1 MFIKS
6 AVHIW
11 IVYSSMWGFECLNSV
26 QYGKIKGINDI
37 LLGISTEGKDLRVN
51 LINFN
56 VNEQRDIA
64 CIYKDVT
71 GSCRSLL
78 QYSYWQLRIL

>member
-11 IVYSSMWGFECLNSV
+11 IVYSSMWAFECLNSV
-26 QYGKIKGINDI
+26 QYGKIKGINDV
-37 LLGISTEGKDLRVN
+37 LLGISTEGKDLGVN

-56 VNEQRDIA
+56 INEQRDTA
-64 CIYKDVT
+64 CKYEDVI
-71 GSCRSLL
+71 GPCGSLL
-78 QYSYWQLRIL
+78 P